1 MNTRKNLFSK
11 LTAKLLVAALAV
23 SALFA
28 ATTMNATPSFRGKF
42 SLPYEVRWGKAM
54 LPAGEYWL
62 QVDYVDTAKVV
73 TIQEAKSNKTVAIFL
88 SPITEGDKNIK
99 DGSALLIASKGGQR
113 IVHSLKLAELGEV
126 FIYDPSL
133 ARGRGTTEEAR
144 QTQPVRVLA
153 AK

>member
-1 MNTRKNLFSK
+1 MNTRKNLFGK
-11 LTAKLLVAALAV
+11 LTAKLLAAALVAT
-23 SALFA
+23 ALLA
-28 ATTMNATPSFRGKF
+28 ATTMNATPPFQGKF
-42 SLPYEVRWGKAM
+42 SLPYEVRWGRAM

-62 QVDYVDTAKVV
+62 RVDYVGPATIVTVQRAESGKKV
-73 TIQEAKSNKTVAIFL
+73 AMLL
-88 SPITEGDKNIK
+88 SPVSEEDKNTK

-113 IVHSLKLAELGEV
+113 IVHSLKLAELREV

-133 ARGRGTTEEAR
+133 ARGRGTTKEAR